1 MPRPGWY
8 SRRLRDTAVY
18 ERRAGVDCSSTR
30 VAPQPPASGGAFL
43 NAATR
48 GLRFSRACTLFFSV
62 PLPLPCIS
70 RTEKMPDLQ
79 IRGWARAMFHPTSTF
94 LIGLPVLAYLL
105 GSVPWGLVLTRM
117 FTSVDIRRQGSGNIG
132 ATNVQRLAGTPLGLL
147 TLAGDLLK
155 GAAPVYLAVNANALD
170 PIQQALFVS
179 VVALAAFAG
188 HLFPLYLKLKVGG
201 KGVATAAGCFL
212 VISPMS
218 VLAALIAF
226 LLILGWFKRVSAGSL
241 SAAAVLPVA
250 VWWSLRSPV
259 FSGCAVLMAALIVLR
274 HKENIRRLLT
284 GSEPTISGKKK
295 RR

>member
-1 MPRPGWY
+1 
-8 SRRLRDTAVY
+8 
-18 ERRAGVDCSSTR
+18 
-30 VAPQPPASGGAFL
+30 
-43 NAATR
+43 
-48 GLRFSRACTLFFSV
+48 
-62 PLPLPCIS
+62 
-70 RTEKMPDLQ
+70 
-79 IRGWARAMFHPTSTF
+79 MFHPMPTF
-94 LIGLPVLAYLL
+94 LFGIPILAYLL

-155 GAAPVYLAVNANALD
+155 GAAPVYLAVNVTGLE

-188 HLFPLYLKLKVGG
+188 HLFPIYLKLKGGG

-218 VLAALIAF
+218 VFAALIVF

-241 SAAAVLPVA
+241 SAAAVLPAA
-250 VWWSLRSPV
+250 VWWACHSKI
-259 FSGCAVLMAALIVLR
+259 FTACAVIVAILIFMR
-274 HKENIRRLLT
+274 HKENIKRLLAGT
-284 GSEPTISGKKK
+284 EPAIGEK
-295 RR
+295 R